1 MTPVSDKAEKS
12 CNLMADGE
20 GRGRERERVRG
31 GEERSWR
38 FFDDAL
44 ESCGVVASETP
55 FRCRGG
61 VAWRA
66 WNVAFLLAI
75 AEWGHGSG
83 RGGGGGGN
91 KSSSAIFLVNA
102 VKFRCA
108 TARERESAK

>member
-12 CNLMADGE
+12 CNLMADRE
-20 GRGRERERVRG
+20 GRGRERERERG

-61 VAWRA
+61 VAWRG
-66 WNVAFLLAI
+66 VACMECGVFVGDCRMGARKRTRRRRRRKQEQQRDI
-75 AEWGHGSG
+75 
-83 RGGGGGGN
+83 
-91 KSSSAIFLVNA
+91 SS
-102 VKFRCA
+102 
-108 TARERESAK
+108 